1 VLDVPIEIGRDEAR
15 EAAARELSDPV
26 YQAAEPSLFDRITR
40 WLLDRLNDLFTGVS
54 GVAPGGIGAVIVL
67 VVLLVAVIVAIRL
80 RTGPAA
86 RARRAAARPVFD
98 TEVRTAAEYRAAAD
112 QAAASGDHATA
123 IRERLRAVVREL
135 VERGVLDEQRGRTVD
150 EFAAQAGQ
158 ALPSCADELRT
169 AAVVFDEVVYG
180 GRTAT
185 AAGYHTVSTVDD
197 QVRATQARI
206 ATARTPE

>member
-1 VLDVPIEIGRDEAR
+1 VLDVPIEVGRDEAR
-15 EAAARELSDPV
+15 DAAGRELSDPV
-26 YQAAEPSLFDRITR
+26 YRAAEPSLFDRISR
-40 WLLDRLNDLFTGVS
+40 WLLDRLNDLFTGIS
-54 GVAPGGIGAVIVL
+54 GVAPGGVGAVVVL

-98 TEVRTAAEYRAAAD
+98 ADVRSAAEHRSAAER
-112 QAAASGDHATA
+112 AAASGDHATA

-158 ALPSCADELRT
+158 ALPSCAGGLRA

-180 GRTAT
+180 GRPAT
-185 AAGYHTVSTVDD
+185 TAGYHTVSTVDD
-197 QVRATQARI
+197 QVRATRPVTA
-206 ATARTPE
+206 ARTTG